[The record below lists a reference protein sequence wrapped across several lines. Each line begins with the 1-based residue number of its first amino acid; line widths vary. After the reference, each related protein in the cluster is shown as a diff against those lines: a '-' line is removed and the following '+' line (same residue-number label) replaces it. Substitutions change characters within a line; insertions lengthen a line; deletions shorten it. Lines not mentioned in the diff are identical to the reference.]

1 MNFRTIARAAG
12 LSALLLLATA
22 CAENGGFPWG
32 SGGVDAS
39 ADAGADGGADG
50 GAAPGGEAEA
60 ETASRAPLPIQGPGE
75 LIGRESAEVAEL
87 LGRPDFTRSD
97 GPAEVWQY
105 RGERCVLDIFL
116 YKNDLGRLVEH
127 AELRRR
133 GTGVISDRD
142 CVADVLAA
150 ARTGGSG

>member
-1 MNFRTIARAAG
+1 MNFRSIARAAG
-12 LSALLLLATA
+12 VSALLLLAAA
-22 CAENGGFPWG
+22 CAENGGFLQG
-32 SGGVDAS
+32 FGGADAS
-39 ADAGADGGADG
+39 ADGGADG
-50 GAAPGGEAEA
+50 GAAPSGEAEA

-105 RGERCVLDIFL
+105 RGERCVLDVFL

-133 GTGVISDRD
+133 GAGVISDRD